1 METDNRTIPVV
12 TTEAIVGKRI
22 VKTLGLVRGNTI
34 RARHLG
40 HDIMA
45 GLKNMVG
52 GEITDYTKMIAESRE
67 EALDRMVAQAI
78 ASGANAVVGLRF
90 ATSEMME
97 HAAEL
102 LAYGTAVVIEDD

>member
-1 METDNRTIPVV
+1 MADPILVTTTHTVAGRRIVRTI
-12 TTEAIVGKRI
+12 
-22 VKTLGLVRGNTI
+22 GLVKGNTI

-40 HDIMA
+40 HELLA

-52 GEITDYTKMIAESRE
+52 GEISDYTKMIAECRE
-67 EALDRMVAQAI
+67 EALDRMMAEAVAN
-78 ASGANAVVGLRF
+78 GANAVVGVRF

-102 LAYGTAVVIEDD
+102 LAYGTAVFVEDE